1 MKIGRN
7 APCLCGSGKKYKK
20 CCLRKAAAQPQEL
33 YYRRL
38 SEAHDRLVER
48 LVAHAERVFGEEA
61 VHVAMHEFLLWPEA
75 DDDISEAMLDR
86 AGPLFWPWFVFNWEY
101 AEIDAEVE
109 LAGPEDRTVA
119 ELYAE
124 ERGDKLDTLERRLI
138 EGINRKPYSFL
149 EVESVDKGRGMTLR
163 DTLKGVHIRVQE
175 RGGSHY
181 VQPGDLLFGR
191 AVDVDGVGML
201 VGLGQFRIPPGHKP
215 DVIRLR
221 KRLQGDTPITDDTLY
236 EWDVEIRQLYF
247 SIDRALHTAPRLC
260 NTDGDALEFHR
271 LIYEVSSTQ
280 VAFEKLKDLCLTMTP
295 EALTADAQHDEG
307 GRMVR
312 IAISW
317 DRSGHKNMA
326 GLPNTL
332 LGRIV
337 IEGQRLTAEVNSAE
351 RAKALRRELDT
362 RLGDAGRFKV
372 EEIQD
377 LEVMMRRQATEAG
390 ESATSA
396 EHEELMQHPEVQA
409 QVTEMI
415 SQHWAGWVDQEI
427 PALGGI
433 SPREA
438 VKTPDGRE
446 AVEALLEEAARG
458 SGQDDVLDTANRGGA
473 RRARELLGLK
483 RR

>member
-1 MKIGRN
+1 
-7 APCLCGSGKKYKK
+7 
-20 CCLRKAAAQPQEL
+20 
-33 YYRRL
+33 
-38 SEAHDRLVER
+38 
-48 LVAHAERVFGEEA
+48 
-61 VHVAMHEFLLWPEA
+61 
-75 DDDISEAMLDR
+75 
-86 AGPLFWPWFVFNWEY
+86 
-101 AEIDAEVE
+101 
-109 LAGPEDRTVA
+109 
-119 ELYAE
+119 
-124 ERGDKLDTLERRLI
+124 
-138 EGINRKPYSFL
+138 
-149 EVESVDKGRGMTLR
+149 
-163 DTLKGVHIRVQE
+163 
-175 RGGSHY
+175 
-181 VQPGDLLFGR
+181 
-191 AVDVDGVGML
+191 
-201 VGLGQFRIPPGHKP
+201 
-215 DVIRLR
+215 
-221 KRLQGDTPITDDTLY
+221 
-236 EWDVEIRQLYF
+236 
-247 SIDRALHTAPRLC
+247 
-260 NTDGDALEFHR
+260 
-271 LIYEVSSTQ
+271 
-280 VAFEKLKDLCLTMTP
+280 
-295 EALTADAQHDEG
+295 
-307 GRMVR
+307 
-312 IAISW
+312 
-317 DRSGHKNMA
+317 MA